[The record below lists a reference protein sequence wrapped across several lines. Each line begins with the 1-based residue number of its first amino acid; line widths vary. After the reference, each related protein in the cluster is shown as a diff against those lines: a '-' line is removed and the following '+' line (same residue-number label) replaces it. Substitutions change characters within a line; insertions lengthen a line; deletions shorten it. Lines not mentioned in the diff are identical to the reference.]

1 METVDFH
8 KSKKKKSFSPMRRIA
23 FSFFMVILIGSLLL
37 ACPFSNQG
45 TIAPYIDHLF
55 IATSATCVT
64 GLVPVVVADQY
75 TLIGQ
80 LVIILLIQIGGLGFL
95 TLLNM
100 FIYAL
105 RKRLTY
111 TNKIIMQEALN
122 QNSMA
127 AIGIYIKRVIKYTA
141 FFELMG
147 AVLLSLVF
155 VPEFGV
161 VKGLY
166 YGLWHSISAFCNAG
180 FDVIGPNSLIP
191 YQTNIL
197 VNLTI
202 AGLIIAGGLGFVVWI
217 DLRMSWRHYKE
228 NFKFFKL
235 KTFFSSLS
243 LHTKVVLVATVSL
256 LLGGTLVILFLEYN
270 NPGTIGSLSFG
281 DKVLASFFQ
290 STTTRTAGFASVDMA
305 ALHDSTKLF
314 MSILMFIGG
323 SPAGTAGGI
332 KTVTL
337 ATIVLAVR
345 AVVKGNRQIGAF
357 GRKIKVD
364 TVLRAL
370 AVFSISI
377 GIVMGASVLLC
388 VLESYPMIDLFYEAF
403 SAFGTVGLS
412 ANLTA
417 QLCDL
422 SKLILILLMYVGR
435 IGPITMVLSFMKK
448 SRNNRENQVV
458 YPDAEILV
466 G

>member
-1 METVDFH
+1 MKE
-8 KSKKKKSFSPMRRIA
+8 KLLASPVRIIA
-23 FSFFMVILIGSLLL
+23 FSFFMVILVGSLLL
-37 ACPFSNQG
+37 WLP
-45 TIAPYIDHLF
+45 IANAKENCGYLNHLF

-64 GLVPVVVADQY
+64 GLVSVVPYEQY
-75 TLIGQ
+75 TLFGQ
-80 LVIILLIQIGGLGFL
+80 IVIICLIQVGGLGFL
-95 TLLNM
+95 TFLTMFFSYAKKRLSLSNRLLMQESLNM
-100 FIYAL
+100 NSLSGITPFVRKIFIY
-105 RKRLTY
+105 TF
-111 TNKIIMQEALN
+111 
-122 QNSMA
+122 
-127 AIGIYIKRVIKYTA
+127 GC
-141 FFELMG
+141 ELLG
-147 AVLLSLVF
+147 AVILAFQF

-161 VKGLY
+161 ATGLY
-166 YGLWHSISAFCNAG
+166 YAIFHSISAFCNAG
-180 FDVIGPNSLIP
+180 FDVIGSTSLIA
-191 YQTNIL
+191 YNNNY
-197 VNLTI
+197 VVCLTI
-202 AGLIIAGGLGFVVWI
+202 CFLIIAGGIGFAVAFEIKDRVRYF
-217 DLRMSWRHYKE
+217 LTHPGGMR
-228 NFKFFKL
+228 NFLASFTLHAKL
-235 KTFFSSLS
+235 AILVTGILLVSGTF
-243 LHTKVVLVATVSL
+243 LVY
-256 LLGGTLVILFLEYN
+256 LFEKD
-270 NPGTIGSLSFG
+270 NPGTLGGMLLPQQILN
-281 DKVLASFFQ
+281 AFFQ
-290 STTTRTAGFASVDMA
+290 STTYRTAGFASIDQG
-305 ALHDSTKLF
+305 ALNDISKLLGCL
-314 MSILMFIGG
+314 IMFIGG

-403 SAFGTVGLS
+403 SAFATVGLS
-412 ANLTA
+412 ANLTS

>member
-1 METVDFH
+1 
-8 KSKKKKSFSPMRRIA
+8 
-23 FSFFMVILIGSLLL
+23 
-37 ACPFSNQG
+37 
-45 TIAPYIDHLF
+45 
-55 IATSATCVT
+55 
-64 GLVPVVVADQY
+64 
-75 TLIGQ
+75 
-80 LVIILLIQIGGLGFL
+80 
-95 TLLNM
+95 
-100 FIYAL
+100 
-105 RKRLTY
+105 
-111 TNKIIMQEALN
+111 
-122 QNSMA
+122 
-127 AIGIYIKRVIKYTA
+127 
-141 FFELMG
+141 
-147 AVLLSLVF
+147 
-155 VPEFGV
+155 
-161 VKGLY
+161 
-166 YGLWHSISAFCNAG
+166 
-180 FDVIGPNSLIP
+180 
-191 YQTNIL
+191 
-197 VNLTI
+197 
-202 AGLIIAGGLGFVVWI
+202 
-217 DLRMSWRHYKE
+217 
-228 NFKFFKL
+228 
-235 KTFFSSLS
+235 
-243 LHTKVVLVATVSL
+243 
-256 LLGGTLVILFLEYN
+256 
-270 NPGTIGSLSFG
+270 
-281 DKVLASFFQ
+281 
-290 STTTRTAGFASVDMA
+290 
-305 ALHDSTKLF
+305 
-314 MSILMFIGG
+314 MFIGG